1 MNDFFAPALPAER
14 VLSDRFR
21 VHAVKG
27 DGMFPLLRGDRDYV
41 LVAPIDTYRG
51 EGIYLLGNGVGED
64 LYRVSSALDG
74 KRGLRLSRENER
86 YQEHVVSIEQFES
99 GVLAIVV
106 ADIKV
111 REERFLREAA

>member
-14 VLSDRFR
+14 VLSDRLR

-41 LVAPIDTYRG
+41 LVAPIHAYSGD
-51 EGIYLLGNGVGED
+51 GIYLVDNGVGED
-64 LYRVSSALDG
+64 LYRVSSAWDG
-74 KRGLRLSRENER
+74 KKSLKLSRENER
-86 YQEHVVSIEQFES
+86 YQDHIVSIEQFEA

-111 REERFLREAA
+111 RDERFLREGV